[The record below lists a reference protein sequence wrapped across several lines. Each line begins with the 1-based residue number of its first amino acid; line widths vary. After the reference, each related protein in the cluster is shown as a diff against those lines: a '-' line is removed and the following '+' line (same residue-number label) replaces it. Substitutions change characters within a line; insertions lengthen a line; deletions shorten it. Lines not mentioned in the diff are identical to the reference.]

1 MIMKRFCLSFFC
13 LSLALAI
20 YAVPAIPT
28 PIEVT
33 QPDGTTLTIR
43 MQGDEHCHYL
53 TTEDGYLLKQV
64 DDQYFYAQQQDTEV
78 VSTGVLAHNPQERLA
93 VENDH
98 LHTWQ
103 MPEAVLQKRKAAR
116 AMNADSKFPSTGA
129 PRSLVILVNYS
140 DVKFTVPNAK
150 QAFTNLLN
158 QAGYSQNDAVGSAR
172 DYFSASSGGAFQP
185 IFDVVGPY
193 TLPNTMAYYGGQASE
208 TGGPAMVLHACQA
221 ADKAGVNFA
230 KYDYNKDGKIDN
242 VFVYYAGNN
251 EAEGG
256 PAASIWPHRFVVQGG
271 YKFDGKTLY
280 DYACTSEYRGRMK
293 TMCGIGTFCHEFSH
307 VLGLADLYDTDYTK
321 AETVGSWDL
330 MASGSY
336 NGNGT
341 TPPSYTAFER
351 FMTGWLTP
359 EVLTGGCYRLKPLM
373 TDNQAYIITSDGAAV
388 SPNINAEYFMLE
400 NRQRVGWDAA
410 PTAIPGVGMLVWHI
424 NYKQT
429 EWDYNR
435 PNTGKNL
442 LCYIECASGNTMTGG
457 TATDPFPGARKV
469 TEFFPKWL
477 NGQDA
482 YKPILDIKEEG
493 TDISFVFIKDPSKH
507 LNFEAEA
514 SVDLK
519 TTYLKKEDGTIEREM
534 FAQKVQVMGSG
545 LEPER
550 PVRVGTSDSYFQIS
564 LDSITWQQAV
574 DVMPVVDSTLNASVY
589 LRYQP
594 VRQLC
599 DYAKAFVTMKQ
610 GAASDTLALR
620 GTSPRPI
627 LITLPDTLQV
637 NEITPFSAQFTW
649 DAVEDASNYYIS
661 VYQLQ
666 DGNKQYIYQQ
676 IEFIPAEGESLLHY
690 TIEGLTPGMEYGYTL
705 QVSDL
710 YRGGCE
716 EHILTMSE
724 TTPFRTLAAEI
735 EEGKL
740 NYGVDSISYSQAERV
755 IYLQEA
761 DGEHILHF
769 YDLSGQLIASVPVAE
784 HQHRVAFPKA
794 NFIRGNVYIVKYAH
808 KDGIKRKG
816 SSLKIMY

>member
-53 TTEDGYLLKQV
+53 TTEDGYLLKRV
-64 DDQYFYAQQQDTEV
+64 DDQYFYAKQQDAEV

-103 MPEAVLQKRKAAR
+103 MPEAVHQKRKAAR
-116 AMNADSKFPSTGA
+116 AMNAASTYPSTGS

-140 DVKFTVPNAK
+140 DVKFTVKNAN
-150 QAFTNLLN
+150 QAYSDLLN
-158 QAGYSQNDAVGSAR
+158 KSGYKQNNAIGSAR
-172 DYFSASSGGAFQP
+172 DYFIASSDGAFQP
-185 IFDVVGPY
+185 IFDVYGPY
-193 TLPNTMAYYGGQASE
+193 NLPNTMAYYGGQAPE
-208 TGGPAMVLHACQA
+208 TGGPLMTLHACQA
-221 ADKAGVNFA
+221 ADAAGVDFTQ
-230 KYDYNKDGKIDN
+230 YDCNNDGKIDN
-242 VFVYYAGNN
+242 VFVYYAGYN

-256 PAASIWPHRFVVQGG
+256 PETSIWPHRYVVQGNNT
-271 YKFDGKTLY
+271 FDGKVLY
-280 DYACTSEYRGRMK
+280 DYACSSEYRGRTK

-351 FMTGWLTP
+351 FSTGWLTP
-359 EVLTGGCYRLKPLM
+359 EVLTAGYHRLPPLI
-373 TDNQAYIITSDGAAV
+373 TDNKAYLIAPDGV
-388 SPNINAEYFMLE
+388 TIHPNTNGEYFILE
-400 NRQRVGWDAA
+400 NRQRLGWDAA
-410 PTAIPGVGMLVWHI
+410 TTAIPGVGMVVWHI
-424 NYKQT
+424 KYNTT
-429 EWDYNR
+429 EWAYNR
-435 PNTGKNL
+435 PNSGNNL
-442 LCYIECASGNTMTGG
+442 LCYIECATGNTMTAGA
-457 TATDPFPGARKV
+457 ATDPFPGVRKI

-477 NGQDA
+477 SGQDA
-482 YKPILDIKEEG
+482 NKPVLDIQQEG
-493 TDISFVFIKDPSKH
+493 TDISFVFINEPNKYLAFVPDTTVKVQS
-507 LNFEAEA
+507 
-514 SVDLK
+514 
-519 TTYLKKEDGTIEREM
+519 TYLKNEDGKVERTM
-534 FAQKVQVMGSG
+534 QVKQIQLLGRA
-545 LEPER
+545 LDPNR
-550 PVRVGTSDSYFQIS
+550 QVRIATSDSYFQLS
-564 LDSITWQQAV
+564 LDSITWLQTFNLTPTA
-574 DVMPVVDSTLNASVY
+574 DSLLNASVY
-589 LRYQP
+589 MRYQP
-594 VRQLC
+594 VRQVC
-599 DYAKAFVTMKQ
+599 DYANAIITIKH
-610 GAASDTLALR
+610 GATSDTLALQ
-620 GTSPRPI
+620 GIAPRPI
-627 LITLPDTLQV
+627 LITQPDTVQL
-637 NEITPFSAQFTW
+637 NEVTPFSAQLTW
-649 DAVEDASNYYIS
+649 DAVADASNYYIS

-666 DGNKQYIYQQ
+666 DGEKQYIYQQ
-676 IEFIPAEGESLLHY
+676 VEFVPAEGDSLLHY
-690 TIEGLTPGMEYGYTL
+690 TIEGLMPDAEYGYTL

-716 EHILTMSE
+716 EHILTTPE
-724 TTPFRTLAAEI
+724 VAPFRTLAAEM